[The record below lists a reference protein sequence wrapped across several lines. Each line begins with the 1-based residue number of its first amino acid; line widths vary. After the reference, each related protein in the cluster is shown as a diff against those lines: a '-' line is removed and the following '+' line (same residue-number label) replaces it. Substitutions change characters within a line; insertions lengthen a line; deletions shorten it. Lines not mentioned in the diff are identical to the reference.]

1 MTPENLAAALL
12 RLPIFTGIKPSHLAL
27 ITQTAERVKYLPG
40 EVITKAGQPG
50 DAAYVVLTGAAQRV
64 AGPGAAAPTED
75 ITPGSLIGEMAM
87 LIEHDYTAT
96 VIARDRVFCLKVL
109 RSAVHAQML
118 ADPTL
123 AQHFHD
129 RVSEQLKRTVDEL
142 RRIDK
147 DFAAQPFPTKKGAAK
162 VQAAPAK
169 FVAATY
175 GRQ

>member
-12 RLPIFTGIKPSHLAL
+12 RLPIFAGIKPSQLAQ

-40 EVITKAGQPG
+40 DVIVKAGQPG

-64 AGPGAAAPTED
+64 AGAAGSPATES
-75 ITPGSLIGEMAM
+75 IAPGSLIGEMAM

-109 RSAVHAQML
+109 RSALHAQML

-129 RVSEQLKRTVDEL
+129 RVTEQLKRTVEEL

-147 DFAAQPFPTKKGAAK
+147 DFAAQPFPSKGASK
-162 VQAAPAK
+162 LQPAPAK